1 MKWTIAMI
9 TAGLLLFGMAG
20 SSAGQTQST
29 DPEPTAAGG
38 DPCPDC
44 GSGRPEP
51 KSTEPEPAMAGED
64 PCPDCG
70 SGRPEPKST
79 EPPPQVL
86 DIQAGASLSPDK
98 LTLIACVESV
108 FVGPLSA
115 QVCGSGRGLFLD
127 KHDPAPE
134 LTQYR
139 ARLRWARAS
148 WGRLW
153 LTPIVQAGM
162 SELRAGTMDAGY
174 LPGRGSSRQ
183 LALGPAVGAALQ
195 LVWPLGKGLELV
207 GDIHLEAAYIPRAG
221 DLELPQAELQPTL
234 GATLGIGF

>member
-1 MKWTIAMI
+1 MAKIMAII
-9 TAGLLLFGMAG
+9 TAKFVLFGIAG
-20 SSAGQTQST
+20 CGAHQSQST
-29 DPEPTAAGG
+29 QNIAAQPADPQPN
-38 DPCPDC
+38 PCPQNELWVNEDGTISLGC
-44 GSGRPEP
+44 G
-51 KSTEPEPAMAGED
+51 TD
-64 PCPDCG
+64 PDEGKLP
-70 SGRPEPKST
+70 S
-79 EPPPQVL
+79 PPPQVL
-86 DIQAGASLSPDK
+86 DIQAGASLSRDR
-98 LTLIACVESV
+98 LTLVACVETL

-139 ARLRWARAS
+139 VRLRWARAS

-153 LTPIVQAGM
+153 LAPIVQAGM
-162 SELRAGTMDAGY
+162 SELRAGTMDAEY

-183 LALGPAVGAALQ
+183 LALGPAIGTALQ
-195 LVWPLGKGLELV
+195 LLWPLGKGLELV

-234 GATLGIGF
+234 GAALGIGF